1 MQVKRRHLCINHNH
15 HQTIIIIINT
25 ALSINHYTTNHQ
37 YYITSTSRSL
47 AHNKAANR
55 PVAAAAPNTSLSL
68 VWVDSF
74 YLSVVEVLVHDI
86 LVVLDVAFVLRCF
99 CIIFCPSCRGDL
111 YGVRHFVVQMVLSSF
126 HAGAR
131 EQHTVHDAL
140 V

>member
-1 MQVKRRHLCINHNH
+1 MLCACIVQAKRRHLCIDHNH

-25 ALSINHYTTNHQ
+25 ALKHQDTTM
-37 YYITSTSRSL
+37 SL
-47 AHNKAANR
+47 VHKTRLPLAL
-55 PVAAAAPNTSLSL
+55 VAAPHHL

-126 HAGAR
+126 HAC
-131 EQHTVHDAL
+131 T
-140 V
+140 